1 MKAAKHKQ
9 FAEENDLKSF
19 FVSAKTGDQVNA
31 TFRQLAADLAGVV
44 LSKTDLDVETPVLK
58 AQIVN
63 HEQNDPDVK
72 NVDMRAK
79 PSKCTL
85 Q

>member
-1 MKAAKHKQ
+1 LYCL
-9 FAEENDLKSF
+9 FIEGNTVF
-19 FVSAKTGDQVNA
+19 WQVNS
-31 TFRQLAADLAGVV
+31 TFRQIAADLAGVA
-44 LSKTDLDVETPVLK
+44 LLKGDLELETPVLK

-72 NVDMRAK
+72 QPDPRTK
-79 PSKCTL
+79 QGKCCI